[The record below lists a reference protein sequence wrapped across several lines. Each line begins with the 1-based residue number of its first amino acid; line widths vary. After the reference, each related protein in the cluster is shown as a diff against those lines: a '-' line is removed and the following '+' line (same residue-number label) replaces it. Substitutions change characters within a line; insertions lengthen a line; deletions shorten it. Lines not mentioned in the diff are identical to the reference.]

1 MPQESI
7 RPIRWSEAV
16 KERNT
21 ASAIGER
28 QILPRQTKRTEIGRE
43 AAVEVLALV
52 PSADTRCF
60 CGECAI

>member
-52 PSADTRCF
+52 PSADT
-60 CGECAI
+60 